1 MNHWIEALDEPAAH
15 QPAESLHFVIY
26 WRQFDPARGERKT
39 NYYLMTQNN
48 DLLSLLERIAVA
60 LERLAGSADLHG
72 SSDANGRMEAR
83 MEPALAAA
91 LAQASLNGDEET
103 EEDEDLDEI
112 ESFLAS
118 RNVKIKVIPPE
129 DAADEVINSLSEFL
143 GEHYGALKELLAK
156 IKSNMQRGGFINLSI
171 KDYTQKDISDICQ
184 FCTRLHEI
192 AFLEQYKYYKSP
204 QYLIKAKTTTLPT
217 AQNFFSGKWLERYVL
232 LVVQDVVNTL
242 GAELGRELDFTYLI
256 NPQIVLPNGNDFE
269 LDLIFHI
276 NGSFYWIEA
285 KTGDYQ
291 QHINKYSKI
300 SRLFGLDQE
309 HSIMVLT
316 DIPVEKSGA
325 LTSLFS
331 MRVYGLQQL
340 RTGLLETVRRD
351 LAAQ

>member
-1 MNHWIEALDEPAAH
+1 
-15 QPAESLHFVIY
+15 
-26 WRQFDPARGERKT
+26 
-39 NYYLMTQNN
+39 
-48 DLLSLLERIAVA
+48 
-60 LERLAGSADLHG
+60 
-72 SSDANGRMEAR
+72 
-83 MEPALAAA
+83 
-91 LAQASLNGDEET
+91 
-103 EEDEDLDEI
+103 
-112 ESFLAS
+112 
-118 RNVKIKVIPPE
+118 
-129 DAADEVINSLSEFL
+129 
-143 GEHYGALKELLAK
+143 
-156 IKSNMQRGGFINLSI
+156 MQRGGCINLSI
-171 KDYTQKDISDICQ
+171 KDDTQKDISDICQ

-242 GAELGRELDFTYLI
+242 GTELGRELDFTYLI